1 MRAVVWRLYL
11 NPVCQ
16 QMGVRILSHRC
27 AYRLNTSRQ
36 IFTKT
41 KRLNGSKTIVFDF
54 NIIFVFINCLTTNA
68 FKKVQYGYHRK
79 NGVFSD
85 NTERT

>member
-1 MRAVVWRLYL
+1 MISIL
-11 NPVCQ
+11 NF
-16 QMGVRILSHRC
+16 LKS
-27 AYRLNTSRQ
+27 TSRQ

-41 KRLNGSKTIVFDF
+41 KRLKGSKTIVFDF

-68 FKKVQYGYHRK
+68 FKKVQYGYHGK

-85 NTERT
+85 RTERTYSETYSSTK